1 MKEKINIL
9 KEIERENY
17 IRRVKEN
24 KESLIS
30 LISDVLMLD
39 KKYVK
44 KHITFDIENTPYDL
58 ITKVTAN
65 YIKIKTSKYNKI
77 IRNLDDNSIFY
88 KKTYNEEKGYYKIKI
103 DINKIYDEYFE
114 MVLEKELN
122 EMSKDFKTNN
132 KDELLDLCTVYSLM
146 SKIPIE
152 ELRNNIQ
159 IIKENDKVTRI
170 RIAIP
175 C

>member
-1 MKEKINIL
+1 MKEKIKML
-9 KEIERENY
+9 KELERENY
-17 IRRVKEN
+17 IRRVKED

-44 KHITFDIENTPYDL
+44 KHITTIEESPYDL
-58 ITKVTAN
+58 ITTVTAN

-77 IRNLDDNSIFY
+77 IKNIDDSTIFY

-114 MVLEKELN
+114 MVLERELD
-122 EMSKDFKTNN
+122 EMSKDFKTDN
-132 KDELLDLCTVYSLM
+132 KDELLDLCTVLSIM
-146 SKIPIE
+146 NKIPIE
-152 ELRNNIQ
+152 ELRNNIE
-159 IIKENDKVTRI
+159 ISKENNKITRI

-175 C
+175 I

>member
-1 MKEKINIL
+1 MKEKIKML
-9 KEIERENY
+9 KELERENY
-17 IRRVKEN
+17 IRRVKED

-44 KHITFDIENTPYDL
+44 KHITTIEESPYDL
-58 ITKVTAN
+58 ITTVTAN

-77 IRNLDDNSIFY
+77 IKNIDDSTIFY

-114 MVLEKELN
+114 MVLERELD
-122 EMSKDFKTNN
+122 EMSKDFKTDN
-132 KDELLDLCTVYSLM
+132 KDELLDLCTVLSIM
-146 SKIPIE
+146 NKIPIE
-152 ELRNNIQ
+152 ELRNNIE
-159 IIKENDKVTRI
+159 ISKENNKITRI

-175 C
+175 F

>member
-1 MKEKINIL
+1 MKEKINEL

-17 IRRVKEN
+17 IRRIKED
-24 KESLIS
+24 KEALIS
-30 LISDVLMLD
+30 LISDVLEID

-58 ITKVTAN
+58 ITKITPN

-77 IRNLDDNSIFY
+77 IKNIQDDNIFY

-114 MVLEKELN
+114 IVLEQELKEM
-122 EMSKDFKTNN
+122 EKQFKTKT
-132 KDELLDLCTVYSLM
+132 KDELLDICTVFSLM
-146 SKIPIE
+146 SRIPKE
-152 ELRNNIQ
+152 ELKNNIQ
-159 IIKENDKVTRI
+159 IIKESDSLTRI

-175 C
+175 Y

>member
-1 MKEKINIL
+1 MKEKIKML

-17 IRRVKEN
+17 IRRVKED

-30 LISDVLMLD
+30 LISDVLMID

-44 KHITFDIENTPYDL
+44 KHITTIEESPYDL
-58 ITKVTAN
+58 ITTVTAN

-77 IRNLDDNSIFY
+77 IKNLDESTIFY

-114 MVLEKELN
+114 MVLERELN
-122 EMSKDFKTNN
+122 EMSKDFKEKS
-132 KDELLDLCTVYSLM
+132 KDELLDLCTVFSLM
-146 SKIPIE
+146 SRIPKD
-152 ELRNNIQ
+152 ELKNNIQ

>member
-1 MKEKINIL
+1 MKEKIKML
-9 KEIERENY
+9 KELERENY
-17 IRRVKEN
+17 IRRVKED

-30 LISDVLMLD
+30 LISDVLMID

-44 KHITFDIENTPYDL
+44 KHITTIEESPYDL
-58 ITKVTAN
+58 ITTVTAN

-77 IRNLDDNSIFY
+77 IKNIDDSTIFY

-114 MVLEKELN
+114 MVLERELD
-122 EMSKDFKTNN
+122 EMSKDFKTDN
-132 KDELLDLCTVYSLM
+132 KDELLDLCTVLSIM
-146 SKIPIE
+146 NKIPIE
-152 ELRNNIQ
+152 ELRNNIE
-159 IIKENDKVTRI
+159 ISKENNKITRI

-175 C
+175 I

>member
-1 MKEKINIL
+1 MEEKINTL

-17 IRRVKEN
+17 IRRIKEDKEN
-24 KESLIS
+24 LIM
-30 LISDVLMLD
+30 LISDVLGID

-44 KHITFDIENTPYDL
+44 KHIKNIEESPYDL
-58 ITKVTAN
+58 ITTVTSN

-77 IRNLDDNSIFY
+77 IRNIEENKFY

-114 MVLEKELN
+114 MVLERELN
-122 EMSKDFKTNN
+122 EMSKEFKEKT
-132 KDELLDLCTVYSLM
+132 KDELLDLCTVFSLM
-146 SKIPIE
+146 SRIPKD
-152 ELRNNIQ
+152 ELKNNIQ
-159 IIKENDKVTRI
+159 ILKENDKITRI

-175 C
+175 I

>member
-1 MKEKINIL
+1 MKEKIKML

-17 IRRVKEN
+17 IRRVKED

-30 LISDVLMLD
+30 LISDVLMID

-44 KHITFDIENTPYDL
+44 KHMTTIEESPYDL
-58 ITKVTAN
+58 ITTVTAN

-77 IRNLDDNSIFY
+77 IKNLDESTIFY

-114 MVLEKELN
+114 MVLEREL
-122 EMSKDFKTNN
+122 EKMSKDFKEKS
-132 KDELLDLCTVYSLM
+132 KDELLDLCTVFSIM
-146 SKIPIE
+146 SRIPIE
-152 ELRNNIQ
+152 ELRNNIE
-159 IIKENDKVTRI
+159 ISKENNKITRI

-175 C
+175 I

>member
-1 MKEKINIL
+1 MKEKIKML

-17 IRRVKEN
+17 IRRVKED

-30 LISDVLMLD
+30 LISDVLMID

-44 KHITFDIENTPYDL
+44 KHITTVEESPYDL
-58 ITKVTAN
+58 ITTVTAN

-77 IRNLDDNSIFY
+77 IRNLDKNTIFY

-114 MVLEKELN
+114 LVLERELD
-122 EMSKDFKTNN
+122 EMSKDFKEKS
-132 KDELLDLCTVYSLM
+132 KDELLDLCTVFSIM
-146 SKIPIE
+146 NKIPIE
-152 ELRNNIQ
+152 ELRNNIE
-159 IIKENDKVTRI
+159 ISKENNKITRI

-175 C
+175 I

>member
-1 MKEKINIL
+1 MKEKIKML

-17 IRRVKEN
+17 IRRVKED

-30 LISDVLMLD
+30 LISDVLMID

-44 KHITFDIENTPYDL
+44 KHMTTIEESPYDL
-58 ITKVTAN
+58 ITTVTAN

-77 IRNLDDNSIFY
+77 IKNLDDSTIFY

-114 MVLEKELN
+114 MVLEREL
-122 EMSKDFKTNN
+122 EQMSKDFKEKS
-132 KDELLDLCTVYSLM
+132 KDELLDLCTVFSIM
-146 SKIPIE
+146 SRIPIE
-152 ELRNNIQ
+152 ELRNNIE
-159 IIKENDKVTRI
+159 ISKENNKITRI

-175 C
+175 I

>member
-1 MKEKINIL
+1 MKEKIKML
-9 KEIERENY
+9 KELERENY
-17 IRRVKEN
+17 IRRVKED

-44 KHITFDIENTPYDL
+44 KHITTIEESPYDL
-58 ITKVTAN
+58 ITTVTAN

-77 IRNLDDNSIFY
+77 IKNIDDSTIFY

-114 MVLEKELN
+114 MVLERELD
-122 EMSKDFKTNN
+122 EMSKDFKTDN
-132 KDELLDLCTVYSLM
+132 KDELLDLCTVLSIM
-146 SKIPIE
+146 NKIPIE
-152 ELRNNIQ
+152 ELRNNIE
-159 IIKENDKVTRI
+159 ISKENNKIIRI

-175 C
+175 I

>member
-1 MKEKINIL
+1 MKEKIKML

-17 IRRVKEN
+17 IRRVKED

-30 LISDVLMLD
+30 LISDVLMID

-44 KHITFDIENTPYDL
+44 KHITTIEESPYDL
-58 ITKVTAN
+58 ITTVTAN

-77 IRNLDDNSIFY
+77 IKNLDESTIFY

-114 MVLEKELN
+114 MVLERELN
-122 EMSKDFKTNN
+122 EMSEEFKEKS
-132 KDELLDLCTVYSLM
+132 KDELLDLCTVFSLM
-146 SKIPIE
+146 SRIPKDK
-152 ELRNNIQ
+152 LKNNIQ

>member
-1 MKEKINIL
+1 MKEKIKML

-17 IRRVKEN
+17 IRRVKED

-30 LISDVLMLD
+30 LISDVLMID

-44 KHITFDIENTPYDL
+44 KHITTIEESPYDL
-58 ITKVTAN
+58 ITTVTAN

-77 IRNLDDNSIFY
+77 IKNLDESTIFY

-114 MVLEKELN
+114 MVLEREL
-122 EMSKDFKTNN
+122 EKMSKDFKEKS
-132 KDELLDLCTVYSLM
+132 KDELLDLCTVFSIM
-146 SKIPIE
+146 SRIPIE
-152 ELRNNIQ
+152 ELRNNIE
-159 IIKENDKVTRI
+159 ISKENNKITRI

-175 C
+175 I

>member
-1 MKEKINIL
+1 MKEKIKML
-9 KEIERENY
+9 KELERENY
-17 IRRVKEN
+17 IRRVKED

-44 KHITFDIENTPYDL
+44 KHITTIEESPYDL
-58 ITKVTAN
+58 ITTVTAN

-77 IRNLDDNSIFY
+77 IKNLDDSTIFY

-114 MVLEKELN
+114 MVLERELD
-122 EMSKDFKTNN
+122 EMSKDFKTDN
-132 KDELLDLCTVYSLM
+132 KDELLDLCTVLSIM
-146 SKIPIE
+146 NKIPIE
-152 ELRNNIQ
+152 ELRNNIE
-159 IIKENDKVTRI
+159 ISKENNKITRI

-175 C
+175 F

>member
-1 MKEKINIL
+1 MKEKIKML
-9 KEIERENY
+9 KELERENY
-17 IRRVKEN
+17 IRRVKED

-44 KHITFDIENTPYDL
+44 KHITTIEESPYDL
-58 ITKVTAN
+58 ITTVTAN

-77 IRNLDDNSIFY
+77 IKNLDDSTIFY

-114 MVLEKELN
+114 MVLERELD
-122 EMSKDFKTNN
+122 EMSKDFKTDN
-132 KDELLDLCTVYSLM
+132 KDELLDLCTVLSIM
-146 SKIPIE
+146 NKIPIE
-152 ELRNNIQ
+152 ELRNNIE
-159 IIKENDKVTRI
+159 ISKENNKITRI

-175 C
+175 I

>member
-1 MKEKINIL
+1 MKEKIKML

-17 IRRVKEN
+17 IRRVKED

-30 LISDVLMLD
+30 LISDVLMID

-44 KHITFDIENTPYDL
+44 KHMTTIEESPYDL
-58 ITKVTAN
+58 ITTVTAN

-77 IRNLDDNSIFY
+77 IKNLDDSTIFY

-114 MVLEKELN
+114 MVLEREL
-122 EMSKDFKTNN
+122 EKMSKDFKEKS
-132 KDELLDLCTVYSLM
+132 KDELLDLCTVFSIM
-146 SKIPIE
+146 SRIPIE
-152 ELRNNIQ
+152 ELRNNIE
-159 IIKENDKVTRI
+159 ISKENNKITRI

-175 C
+175 I

>member
-1 MKEKINIL
+1 MKEKIKML
-9 KEIERENY
+9 KELERENY
-17 IRRVKEN
+17 IRRVKED

-30 LISDVLMLD
+30 LVSDVLMLD

-44 KHITFDIENTPYDL
+44 KHITTIEESPYDL
-58 ITKVTAN
+58 ITTVTAN

-77 IRNLDDNSIFY
+77 IKNIDDSTIFY

-114 MVLEKELN
+114 MVLERELD
-122 EMSKDFKTNN
+122 EMSKDFKTDN
-132 KDELLDLCTVYSLM
+132 KDELLDLCTFLSIM
-146 SKIPIE
+146 NKIPIE
-152 ELRNNIQ
+152 ELRNNIE
-159 IIKENDKVTRI
+159 ISKENNRITRI

-175 C
+175 I

>member
-1 MKEKINIL
+1 MKEKIKML

-17 IRRVKEN
+17 IRRVKED

-30 LISDVLMLD
+30 LISDVLMID

-44 KHITFDIENTPYDL
+44 KHIKTIEESPYDL
-58 ITKVTAN
+58 ITTVTAN

-77 IRNLDDNSIFY
+77 IKNLDESTIFY

-114 MVLEKELN
+114 MVLERELN
-122 EMSKDFKTNN
+122 EMSKDFKEKS
-132 KDELLDLCTVYSLM
+132 KDELLDLCTVFSLM
-146 SKIPIE
+146 SRIPKD

>member
-1 MKEKINIL
+1 MKEKIKML
-9 KEIERENY
+9 KELERENY
-17 IRRVKEN
+17 IRRVKED

-44 KHITFDIENTPYDL
+44 KHITTVEESPYDL
-58 ITKVTAN
+58 ITTVTAN

-77 IRNLDDNSIFY
+77 IKNIDDSTIFY

-114 MVLEKELN
+114 MVLERELD
-122 EMSKDFKTNN
+122 EMSKDFKTDN
-132 KDELLDLCTVYSLM
+132 KDELLDLCTVLSIM
-146 SKIPIE
+146 NKIPIE
-152 ELRNNIQ
+152 ELRNNIE
-159 IIKENDKVTRI
+159 ISKENNRITRI

-175 C
+175 F

>member
-1 MKEKINIL
+1 MKEKIKML

-17 IRRVKEN
+17 IRRVKED

-30 LISDVLMLD
+30 LISDVLMID

-44 KHITFDIENTPYDL
+44 KHMTTIEESPYDL
-58 ITKVTAN
+58 ITTVTAN

-77 IRNLDDNSIFY
+77 IKNLDESTIFY

-114 MVLEKELN
+114 MVLERELD
-122 EMSKDFKTNN
+122 EMSKDFKEKS
-132 KDELLDLCTVYSLM
+132 KDELLDLCTVFSIM
-146 SKIPIE
+146 SRIPIE
-152 ELRNNIQ
+152 ELRNNIE
-159 IIKENDKVTRI
+159 ISKENNKITRI

-175 C
+175 I

>member
-1 MKEKINIL
+1 MKEKIKML
-9 KEIERENY
+9 KELERENY
-17 IRRVKEN
+17 IRRVKED

-30 LISDVLMLD
+30 LVSDVLMLD

-44 KHITFDIENTPYDL
+44 KHITTIEESPYDL
-58 ITKVTAN
+58 ITTVTAN

-77 IRNLDDNSIFY
+77 IKNIDDSTIFY

-114 MVLEKELN
+114 MVLERELD
-122 EMSKDFKTNN
+122 EMSKDFKTDN
-132 KDELLDLCTVYSLM
+132 KDELLDLCTVFSIM
-146 SKIPIE
+146 NKIPIE
-152 ELRNNIQ
+152 ELRNNIEVS
-159 IIKENDKVTRI
+159 KENNKITRI

-175 C
+175 F

>member
-1 MKEKINIL
+1 MKEKIKML

-17 IRRVKEN
+17 IRRVKED

-44 KHITFDIENTPYDL
+44 KHMTTIEESPYDL
-58 ITKVTAN
+58 ITTVTAN

-77 IRNLDDNSIFY
+77 IKNLDDSTIFY

-114 MVLEKELN
+114 MVLEREL
-122 EMSKDFKTNN
+122 EKMSKDFKEKS
-132 KDELLDLCTVYSLM
+132 KDELLDLCTVFSIM
-146 SKIPIE
+146 SRIPIE
-152 ELRNNIQ
+152 ELRNNIE
-159 IIKENDKVTRI
+159 ISKENNKITRI

-175 C
+175 I

>member
-1 MKEKINIL
+1 MKEKIKML
-9 KEIERENY
+9 KELERENY
-17 IRRVKEN
+17 IRRVKED

-44 KHITFDIENTPYDL
+44 KHITTIEESPYDL
-58 ITKVTAN
+58 ITTVTAN

-77 IRNLDDNSIFY
+77 IKNIDDSTIFY

-114 MVLEKELN
+114 MVLERELD
-122 EMSKDFKTNN
+122 EMSKDFKTDN
-132 KDELLDLCTVYSLM
+132 KDELLDLCTVLSIM
-146 SKIPIE
+146 NKIPIE
-152 ELRNNIQ
+152 ELRNNIE
-159 IIKENDKVTRI
+159 ISKENNRITRI

-175 C
+175 I

>member
-1 MKEKINIL
+1 MEEKINTL

-17 IRRVKEN
+17 IRRIKEDKEN
-24 KESLIS
+24 LIM
-30 LISDVLMLD
+30 LISDVLGID

-44 KHITFDIENTPYDL
+44 KHITNIEESPYDL
-58 ITKVTAN
+58 ITTVTAN

-77 IRNLDDNSIFY
+77 IRNIEENRFY

-114 MVLEKELN
+114 MVLERELN
-122 EMSKDFKTNN
+122 EMSKEFKEKT
-132 KDELLDLCTVYSLM
+132 KDELLDLCTVFSLM
-146 SKIPIE
+146 SRIPKD
-152 ELRNNIQ
+152 ELKNNIQ
-159 IIKENDKVTRI
+159 ILKENDKITRI

-175 C
+175 I

>member
-1 MKEKINIL
+1 MKEKIKML
-9 KEIERENY
+9 KELERENY
-17 IRRVKEN
+17 IRRVKED

-44 KHITFDIENTPYDL
+44 KHITTIEESPYDL
-58 ITKVTAN
+58 ITTVTAN

-77 IRNLDDNSIFY
+77 IKNLDDSTIFY

-114 MVLEKELN
+114 MALERELG
-122 EMSKDFKTNN
+122 EMSKDFKTDN
-132 KDELLDLCTVYSLM
+132 KDELLDLCTVLSIM
-146 SKIPIE
+146 NKIPIE
-152 ELRNNIQ
+152 ELRNNIE
-159 IIKENDKVTRI
+159 ISKENNKITRI

-175 C
+175 I

>member
-1 MKEKINIL
+1 MEEKINTL

-17 IRRVKEN
+17 IRRIKEDKEN
-24 KESLIS
+24 LIM
-30 LISDVLMLD
+30 LISDVLGID

-44 KHITFDIENTPYDL
+44 KHITNIEESPYDL
-58 ITKVTAN
+58 ITTVTSN

-77 IRNLDDNSIFY
+77 IKNIEENKFY

-122 EMSKDFKTNN
+122 EMSKDFKE
-132 KDELLDLCTVYSLM
+132 KSKEELLDLCTVFSLM
-146 SKIPIE
+146 SRIPKD
-152 ELRNNIQ
+152 ELKNNIE
-159 IIKENDKVTRI
+159 ISKESDKVTRI

-175 C
+175 I

>member
-1 MKEKINIL
+1 MKEKIKML

-17 IRRVKEN
+17 IRRVKED

-30 LISDVLMLD
+30 LISDVLMID

-44 KHITFDIENTPYDL
+44 KHITTIEESPYDL
-58 ITKVTAN
+58 ITTVTAN

-77 IRNLDDNSIFY
+77 IKNLDESTIFY

-114 MVLEKELN
+114 MVLERELN
-122 EMSKDFKTNN
+122 EMSEEFKEKS
-132 KDELLDLCTVYSLM
+132 KDELLDLCTVFSLM
-146 SKIPIE
+146 SRIPKD
-152 ELRNNIQ
+152 ELKNNIQ

>member
-1 MKEKINIL
+1 MKEKINTL

-17 IRRVKEN
+17 IRRIKEDKEN
-24 KESLIS
+24 LIC
-30 LISDVLMLD
+30 LISDVLNID

-44 KHITFDIENTPYDL
+44 KHITNIEESPYDL
-58 ITKVTAN
+58 ITTVTSN

-77 IRNLDDNSIFY
+77 IKNIEENKFY
-88 KKTYNEEKGYYKIKI
+88 KKTYNEDKGYYKIKI

-122 EMSKDFKTNN
+122 EMSKDFKEKS
-132 KDELLDLCTVYSLM
+132 KDELLDLCTVFSLM
-146 SKIPIE
+146 SRIPKD

-159 IIKENDKVTRI
+159 IIKENDKVTRM

>member
-1 MKEKINIL
+1 MKEKIKIL
-9 KEIERENY
+9 KELERENY
-17 IRRVKEN
+17 IRRVKED

-44 KHITFDIENTPYDL
+44 KHITTIEESPYDL
-58 ITKVTAN
+58 ITTVTAN

-77 IRNLDDNSIFY
+77 IKNIDDSTIFY

-114 MVLEKELN
+114 MVLERELN
-122 EMSKDFKTNN
+122 EMSKDFKTDN
-132 KDELLDLCTVYSLM
+132 KDELLDLCTVLSIM
-146 SKIPIE
+146 NKIPIE
-152 ELRNNIQ
+152 ELRNNIE
-159 IIKENDKVTRI
+159 ISKENNKITRI

-175 C
+175 I

>member
-1 MKEKINIL
+1 MQEKIDML

-17 IRRVKEN
+17 IRRLQEDKD
-24 KESLIS
+24 SLS
-30 LISDVLMLD
+30 ALIADVLGLN
-39 KKYVK
+39 KKYIK
-44 KHITFDIENTPYDL
+44 NHITDIEDSPYDL
-58 ITKVTAN
+58 ITTVTHK

-77 IRNLDDNSIFY
+77 IKNINGNDFY

-122 EMSKDFKTNN
+122 EMSKEFEEKD
-132 KDELLDLCTVYSLM
+132 KDELLDICTLFSLM
-146 SKIPIE
+146 DRIPKE
-152 ELRNNIQ
+152 ELKDNIKITKGPNSSIKIQ
-159 IIKENDKVTRI
+159 I
-170 RIAIP
+170 ALP

>member
-1 MKEKINIL
+1 MKEKIKML
-9 KEIERENY
+9 KELERENY
-17 IRRVKEN
+17 IRRVKED

-44 KHITFDIENTPYDL
+44 KHITTIEESPYDL
-58 ITKVTAN
+58 ITTVTAN

-77 IRNLDDNSIFY
+77 IKNLDDSTIFY

-114 MVLEKELN
+114 MVLERELD
-122 EMSKDFKTNN
+122 EMSKDFKTDN
-132 KDELLDLCTVYSLM
+132 KDELLDLCTVLSIM
-146 SKIPIE
+146 NKIPIE
-152 ELRNNIQ
+152 ELRNNIK
-159 IIKENDKVTRI
+159 ISKENNKITRI

-175 C
+175 I

>member
-1 MKEKINIL
+1 MEEKINTL

-17 IRRVKEN
+17 IRRIKEDKEN
-24 KESLIS
+24 LIM
-30 LISDVLMLD
+30 LISDVLGID

-44 KHITFDIENTPYDL
+44 KHITNIEESPYDL
-58 ITKVTAN
+58 ITTVTSN

-77 IRNLDDNSIFY
+77 IKNLDESTIFY

-114 MVLEKELN
+114 MVLEREL
-122 EMSKDFKTNN
+122 EKMSKDFKEKS
-132 KDELLDLCTVYSLM
+132 KDELLDLCTVFSIM
-146 SKIPIE
+146 SRIPIE
-152 ELRNNIQ
+152 ELRNNIE
-159 IIKENDKVTRI
+159 ISKENNKITRI

-175 C
+175 I